1 MDSYKVSSNLNCAL
15 FDKNNV
21 RVNPAHSVVV
31 LCRLL
36 Y

>member
-1 MDSYKVSSNLNCAL
+1 MNANNVSKEVNNAL
-15 FDKNNV
+15 FVKNNV